1 MPISSKV
8 LWLSVLVACVSG
20 SIAIAVIERWMAIR
34 YPLPIL
40 SAWPLWLRPGQAG
53 WTLLNIA
60 TCLGLLV
67 LMAWQMLPFFVGLP
81 VIWLHGV
88 LTCVIERRHRWESPP
103 PPPAAPGD
111 EEPVPVE

>member
-40 SAWPLWLRPGQAG
+40 SAWPRSLRPRQTG
-53 WTLLNIA
+53 WLLLNTAIW
-60 TCLGLLV
+60 LGVLF
-67 LMAWQMLPFFVGLP
+67 LMAWQMPPFFAGLP
-81 VIWLHGV
+81 LIWLQMV
-88 LTCVIERRHRWESPP
+88 TTCVIKRRHRWESLPL
-103 PPPAAPGD
+103 PPAAPGD